1 MLFLVEV
8 LVAGEHDLMLCDQL
22 AEMLEVTACEWD
34 GEVESVD
41 DGADRAGETLDVETA
56 GRRGNDACLPS
67 RRRRSVGCAPRTNGD
82 IG

>member
-56 GRRGNDACLPS
+56 GRRGSDASLPAQ
-67 RRRRSVGCAPRTNGD
+67 RRWSV
-82 IG
+82 